1 MKNLEHDVKLS
12 NEIVEGQK
20 IELEDKEFTKTLLT
34 SQTKKAEKKL
44 ENSKAQYKRDLEVTR
59 ETINVL
65 TKANNELK
73 EKIKTKE
80 AYVSAL
86 TEELNGDDDDEY
98 SSEREEIEVTA
109 DVHNAEVTPRV
120 TMNHKN
126 TLQKCLACDK
136 VFKTSGNLEKHLRD
150 RHTDVNC
157 QMCDKQLTNK
167 KEVEEHM
174 CLDSQ
179 VIPQKCEKV
188 YCQKE
193 FISTAALQKHIKSSH
208 FGNQRSVCKECGEI
222 LSINKHM
229 KKHIESCG
237 KDVEKRNEVCKHWK
251 RGHCNMG
258 NQCLFSHVGHQ
269 NAPREKSNTTQ
280 NTTVICRNGPSC
292 SFLARGKCIFKHYNT
307 NNHYSR
313 PQGRD
318 QQRQDGGRQR
328 CRFGANCDRV
338 KNCPNLHSDQD
349 IPQYSKK
356 QGFRK
361 TNQNNSRNNNRN
373 RA

>member
-98 SSEREEIEVTA
+98 SSEREEFEVTA

-150 RHTDVNC
+150 RHTEVNC
-157 QMCDKQLTNK
+157 QMCDKQLANK
-167 KEVEEHM
+167 KEVVEHM

-179 VIPQKCEKV
+179 VIPQKCEKG

-193 FISTAALQKHIKSSH
+193 FISTAALEKHIKSSH
-208 FGNQRSVCKECGEI
+208 FGDKRSVCKKGGEI

-229 KKHIESCG
+229 KRHIASCG
-237 KDVEKRNEVCKHWK
+237 QDVEKSNEVC
-251 RGHCNMG
+251 
-258 NQCLFSHVGHQ
+258 
-269 NAPREKSNTTQ
+269 
-280 NTTVICRNGPSC
+280 
-292 SFLARGKCIFKHYNT
+292 
-307 NNHYSR
+307 
-313 PQGRD
+313 
-318 QQRQDGGRQR
+318 
-328 CRFGANCDRV
+328 
-338 KNCPNLHSDQD
+338 
-349 IPQYSKK
+349 
-356 QGFRK
+356 
-361 TNQNNSRNNNRN
+361 
-373 RA
+373 